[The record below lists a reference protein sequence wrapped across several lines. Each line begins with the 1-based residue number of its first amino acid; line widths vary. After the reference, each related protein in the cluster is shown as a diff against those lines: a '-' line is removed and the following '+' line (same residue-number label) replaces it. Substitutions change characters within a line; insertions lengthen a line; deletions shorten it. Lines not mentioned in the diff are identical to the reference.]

1 MRKIYLLPVVFLI
14 FACNSMQ
21 KTTTNQSEKS
31 ALFTTLYK
39 SDYNGRD
46 ETVNLI
52 IQHQEDLNA
61 LLKAVESEERPTVDF
76 DTNQVIVLFLGQK
89 NSGGYSISIDRV
101 EEEAGKLNV
110 YKKVQTPQAGENV
123 TMALTNPLV
132 IAVIHS
138 KKEIHFK

>member
-1 MRKIYLLPVVFLI
+1 MRKTYLLPVVILI

-21 KTTTNQSEKS
+21 KTTTTQSEKS
-31 ALFTTLYK
+31 ALFTTLYN
-39 SDYNGRD
+39 SDYNGRN

-61 LLKAVESEERPTVDF
+61 LFKAVESEERPTVDF
-76 DTNQVIVLFLGQK
+76 ATNQVIVLFLGQK

-110 YKKVQTPQAGENV
+110 YKKVETPKAGENV

-138 KKEIHFK
+138 KKEINFK